1 MIRPTA
7 WKIHQIA
14 GTGTAAGIA
23 ALILWPIY
31 AGWPDIGALP
41 FIVVLAVA
49 AACGCAMLWITVQD
63 LGRRPAR
70 GNRLRPIRTFDI
82 ILGLALA
89 VPSLTELRAIVPG
102 SLAQLGLW

>member
-1 MIRPTA
+1 MIRPTS

-14 GTGTAAGIA
+14 GTGSAAGLA
-23 ALILWPIY
+23 ALVLWPIY
-31 AGWPDIGALP
+31 AVWPEIAALP
-41 FIVVLAVA
+41 FIILLAVA

-82 ILGLALA
+82 ILGLVLA
-89 VPSLTELRAIVPG
+89 IPSLIELRAVVPG
-102 SLAQLGLW
+102 SLAQLGL